1 MPASAQYRLGKK
13 EKVEWMLSICAPLL
27 AFGSVPTSE
36 TATKMEMRD
45 LDMGEFGGSLRQ
57 NVEEDCED
65 NVEPGWK
72 RLLVCIHP

>member
-1 MPASAQYRLGKK
+1 
-13 EKVEWMLSICAPLL
+13 
-27 AFGSVPTSE
+27 
-36 TATKMEMRD
+36 MEMRD

-57 NVEEDCED
+57 NVEEGCED